1 MNTQKI
7 FALKWEVNQNTN
19 KNKINILTPKNYPK
33 TEPFQH
39 SVRLYPG
46 ESAQERKRII
56 NGEIQIFFFLTNFK
70 VENQL

>member
-1 MNTQKI
+1 MNTEKI

-46 ESAQERKRII
+46 ESAQEIKRYH
-56 NGEIQIFFFLTNFK
+56 
-70 VENQL
+70 